1 MSDDPIRNIGLTQ
14 PETIHQIEH
23 TTDKPMKREKK
34 KKEYRSKREKDSVEI
49 KSSVS
54 IGSGA
59 SGDGGDE
66 GEKYEDS
73 IDEEEQKQLS
83 VDILVK

>member
-23 TTDKPMKREKK
+23 TTDKPMKRERKK
-34 KKEYRSKREKDSVEI
+34 KDYDPQREKDSVEI
-49 KSSVS
+49 KSPVQTDSETS
-54 IGSGA
+54 E
-59 SGDGGDE
+59 DE
-66 GEKYEDS
+66 KQKKEDL
-73 IDEEEQKQLS
+73 IEDDEHKRIS

>member
-49 KSSVS
+49 KSPVGK
-54 IGSGA
+54 GSGA
-59 SGDGGDE
+59 DGDE
-66 GEKYEDS
+66 ERKCEDS
-73 IDEEEQKQLS
+73 VDEEVQKRLS

>member
-34 KKEYRSKREKDSVEI
+34 KKGYTPKREKDSVEI
-49 KSSVS
+49 KLPDNIFTGTSE
-54 IGSGA
+54 
-59 SGDGGDE
+59 DE
-66 GEKYEDS
+66 EQKNEDPA
-73 IDEEEQKQLS
+73 DEEEQKRLS
-83 VDILVK
+83 VNILVK

>member
-1 MSDDPIRNIGLTQ
+1 MSDDPIRNIGLSQ

-54 IGSGA
+54 IGSG
-59 SGDGGDE
+59 SFGDE

>member
-1 MSDDPIRNIGLTQ
+1 MSDDPIRNIGLSQ

-49 KSSVS
+49 KSSVDKR
-54 IGSGA
+54 SGA
-59 SGDGGDE
+59 SGDE
-66 GEKYEDS
+66 GRKHEDS
-73 IDEEEQKQLS
+73 IDEEEQKRLS

>member
-34 KKEYRSKREKDSVEI
+34 KKEYTPKREKDSVEI
-49 KSSVS
+49 KSSVIS
-54 IGSGA
+54 DSE
-59 SGDGGDE
+59 SS
-66 GEKYEDS
+66 EDVEQKKENP
-73 IDEEEQKQLS
+73 IDEEERKRIS

>member
-34 KKEYRSKREKDSVEI
+34 KKEYTSKREKDSVEI
-49 KSSVS
+49 KSPVGK
-54 IGSGA
+54 GSGA
-59 SGDGGDE
+59 DGDE
-66 GEKYEDS
+66 GRKCEDS
-73 IDEEEQKQLS
+73 VDEEVQKRLS

>member
-14 PETIHQIEH
+14 PETVHQIEH

-34 KKEYRSKREKDSVEI
+34 KKEYNPKREKDSVEI
-49 KSSVS
+49 KSPINKDSE
-54 IGSGA
+54 I
-59 SGDGGDE
+59 
-66 GEKYEDS
+66 S
-73 IDEEEQKQLS
+73 IDEEQKKEDPINEEERKRIS

>member
-1 MSDDPIRNIGLTQ
+1 MSDDPIRNIGLSQT
-14 PETIHQIEH
+14 ETVHQIEH

-59 SGDGGDE
+59 SGDE

>member
-23 TTDKPMKREKK
+23 TTDKPMKRERKK
-34 KKEYRSKREKDSVEI
+34 KKYNPKREKDSVELN
-49 KSSVS
+49 SPVQTDSET
-54 IGSGA
+54 A
-59 SGDGGDE
+59 EDE
-66 GEKYEDS
+66 IQKKDDL
-73 IDEEEQKQLS
+73 IEEEENKRIS

>member
-1 MSDDPIRNIGLTQ
+1 MSDDPIRNIGLSQ

-49 KSSVS
+49 KSPVGK
-54 IGSGA
+54 GSGV
-59 SGDGGDE
+59 DGDE
-66 GEKYEDS
+66 GRKCEDS
-73 IDEEEQKQLS
+73 VDEEEQKRLS

>member
-34 KKEYRSKREKDSVEI
+34 KKEYNPKREKDSVEI
-49 KSSVS
+49 KSPINKDSE
-54 IGSGA
+54 I
-59 SGDGGDE
+59 
-66 GEKYEDS
+66 S
-73 IDEEEQKQLS
+73 IDEEQKKEDPINEEERKRIS

>member
-23 TTDKPMKREKK
+23 TADKPMKREKK
-34 KKEYRSKREKDSVEI
+34 KKEYNPKREKDSVDI
-49 KSSVS
+49 KSPVNT
-54 IGSGA
+54 A
-59 SGDGGDE
+59 SATAEDDE
-66 GEKYEDS
+66 QKKEDL
-73 IDEEEQKQLS
+73 IDEEEQKRNS

>member
-34 KKEYRSKREKDSVEI
+34 KKEYTPKREKDSVEI
-49 KSSVS
+49 KSPVNIVS
-54 IGSGA
+54 ETSE
-59 SGDGGDE
+59 DE
-66 GEKYEDS
+66 EQKNEDP
-73 IDEEEQKQLS
+73 IDEEDQKRLS
-83 VDILVK
+83 VNILVK

>member
-34 KKEYRSKREKDSVEI
+34 KKEYNPKREKDSVEI
-49 KSSVS
+49 KSPVNKDSE
-54 IGSGA
+54 I
-59 SGDGGDE
+59 
-66 GEKYEDS
+66 S
-73 IDEEEQKQLS
+73 IDEEQKKEDPINEEERKRIS

>member
-1 MSDDPIRNIGLTQ
+1 MSDDPIRNIGLSQ

-49 KSSVS
+49 QSSV
-54 IGSGA
+54 GKRSGV
-59 SGDGGDE
+59 DGDE
-66 GEKYEDS
+66 GRKCEDS
-73 IDEEEQKQLS
+73 VDEEEQKRLS

>member
-1 MSDDPIRNIGLTQ
+1 MSDDPIRNIDLSQ
-14 PETIHQIEH
+14 AETIHQIEH

-49 KSSVS
+49 KSPVS
-54 IGSGA
+54 IGSET
-59 SGDGGDE
+59 SGDD
-66 GEKYEDS
+66 GEKYADS
-73 IDEEEQKQLS
+73 IDKKEQKQLS

>member
-49 KSSVS
+49 QSPVGK
-54 IGSGA
+54 GSG
-59 SGDGGDE
+59 SDGDE
-66 GEKYEDS
+66 GGKCEDS
-73 IDEEEQKQLS
+73 VDEEEQKRLS

>member
-34 KKEYRSKREKDSVEI
+34 KKEYTPKREKDSVEI
-49 KSSVS
+49 KSPVNIVS
-54 IGSGA
+54 GNSE
-59 SGDGGDE
+59 DE
-66 GEKYEDS
+66 EQKNKDLL
-73 IDEEEQKQLS
+73 DEEEQKILS
-83 VDILVK
+83 VNILVK